1 MGHLSKHV
9 IRADVDHGRTD
20 LCTGLGHM
28 PHSLA
33 VHAMRLRFRMF
44 CSIHSGER
52 RRVNHHVGTVAVQ
65 GLDHSSCIAHIEVA
79 LAEPHHLHLGSRNRA
94 LEQPC
99 AELACGAG
107 HKIFMWVCSMVPT
120 NMARKVFCSKKVK
133 LSLPS
138 KRCE

>member
-9 IRADVDHGRTD
+9 IRADVNHGRTD

-28 PHSLA
+28 PHGLA

-107 HKIFMWVCSMVPT
+107 HQDLHVGVFHGPDKHGPEGLLFHTGETIFAVQ
-120 NMARKVFCSKKVK
+120 A
-133 LSLPS
+133 L
-138 KRCE
+138 